1 MDVRLKWLN
10 WLHFLLLEGGVFVI
24 LIDCMIFL
32 SPLLDV
38 IRMSMATVSFLAQV
52 ESGIICL

>member
-38 IRMSMATVSFLAQV
+38 IRMSMATVSVLAQV